1 MKIQDLIKKGLL
13 KKEIPDIEK
22 SKKSVKVAQRNVKD
36 AELMLDVEEYNW
48 SMVAAY
54 MAVFHAVRALL
65 FRDGYREK
73 SHFALQIFLDENY
86 SDKLGKDLI
95 FKFDLLRNYRHRGL
109 YNVDVEFK
117 REDVL
122 NAIKDSKLFINKVK
136 EILELK

>member
-1 MKIQDLIKKGLL
+1 MKIQDLVKKGLL
-13 KKEIPDIEK
+13 KKEFPDIEK

-36 AELMLDVEEYNW
+36 AERMLDVEEYNW

-54 MAVFHAVRALL
+54 MAIFHAARALL

-122 NAIKDSKLFINKVK
+122 NAIKDSKVFINKVK

>member
-1 MKIQDLIKKGLL
+1 MKIQDLVKKGLL
-13 KKEIPDIEK
+13 KKEFPDIEK

-54 MAVFHAVRALL
+54 MAIFHAARALL

-109 YNVDVEFK
+109 YNLDVEFK
-117 REDVL
+117 KEDVL
-122 NAIKDSKLFINKVK
+122 TAIKDSKLFITKVK